1 LMGGVTH
8 TNFWRKIKCGFVS
21 LYVVAL
27 IPFIGIAPYIFPKA
41 DDFSFGYHA
50 HIAWEKTGSL
60 LEVIKA
66 AFVMIEEA
74 WFDWQGTYSSI
85 FFMAVQPAVF
95 DERLYGIVP
104 FLFIGI
110 ITIASYF
117 LIKTILVDWLKADKL
132 LSQVCIWLY
141 IFMVIQ
147 RMPDAQAAFVWYNG
161 AIHYIMTHGVLL
173 CAIAFTIRGILKRS
187 PWSWL
192 GACLCTIYVGG
203 ANYVTAVGSL
213 LICLTVLFGILV
225 TKTWKK
231 YKGVIGICC
240 VYFIAMA
247 VNFIAPGNFNKKGSL
262 KGYGIIQ
269 AFFMAFKESLEYM
282 LGEWMHWSL
291 IMLILLLVPV
301 VWHIVSKIEYDF
313 KYPVLVIGYSWCYM
327 ASLFFAPLFTLGEVE
342 VGRFLNVMFLQW
354 VLLLMF
360 NIFYVTGWIQQ
371 KYDMKV
377 SDVIGQ
383 KEKRYV
389 WGICLASFLCFILCI
404 KAEPQKYASVYAMNT
419 WMDPQLEQYEEE
431 YWAMVEVLNSDARE
445 VEIKDFTYI
454 PELFDVPL
462 RHEGLCLY
470 YDKENVIVNE

>member
-1 LMGGVTH
+1 
-8 TNFWRKIKCGFVS
+8 
-21 LYVVAL
+21 
-27 IPFIGIAPYIFPKA
+27 
-41 DDFSFGYHA
+41 
-50 HIAWEKTGSL
+50 
-60 LEVIKA
+60 
-66 AFVMIEEA
+66 
-74 WFDWQGTYSSI
+74 
-85 FFMAVQPAVF
+85 
-95 DERLYGIVP
+95 
-104 FLFIGI
+104 
-110 ITIASYF
+110 
-117 LIKTILVDWLKADKL
+117 
-132 LSQVCIWLY
+132 
-141 IFMVIQ
+141 
-147 RMPDAQAAFVWYNG
+147 
-161 AIHYIMTHGVLL
+161 
-173 CAIAFTIRGILKRS
+173 
-187 PWSWL
+187 
-192 GACLCTIYVGG
+192 VGG